1 MSIETKNL
9 TLSFGEAR
17 VLHEISVSIEDGEF
31 VGVMGR
37 TGCGKTSFMQILA
50 GLIRP
55 TSGEVWIDGEDIF
68 APRYDRK
75 KLRRALGFVFQFPEV
90 QLFETTVERD
100 VTFALKHSG
109 LSRAKM
115 RERAIEALAAVG
127 FSDES
132 ILEQS
137 PLSLSGGQRRRVA
150 VAGVLAAKPKILILD
165 EPLAGLDPTARREF
179 LSLLRRLN
187 REESTTILMISHNA
201 DALAENCSRILVLDE
216 GKILSDGAPQDVF
229 FDADALRARHLD
241 VSFARQTAQL
251 LQKGGFDMPQDVVSF
266 DALLENVL
274 CALGR
279 EGGAHE

>member
-1 MSIETKNL
+1 MSIETKHLN
-9 TLSFGEAR
+9 LSFGDTR
-17 VLHEISVSIEDGEF
+17 VLNDINVSIEDGEF

-37 TGCGKTSFMQILA
+37 TGCGKTSFMQLLA

-55 TSGEVWIDGEDIF
+55 TGGEVLIDGENIF
-68 APRYDRK
+68 ASRYDRK
-75 KLRRALGFVFQFPEV
+75 KLRRKLGFVFQFPEV

-109 LSRAKM
+109 LSRMKM
-115 RERAIEALAAVG
+115 RERAVESLAAVG
-127 FSDES
+127 FVGES

-137 PLSLSGGQRRRVA
+137 PLSLSGGQRRRIA
-150 VAGVLAAKPKILILD
+150 VAGVLAQKPKILILD

-179 LSLLRRLN
+179 LLLLRRLN
-187 REESTTILMISHNA
+187 REDGTTILMISHNA

-216 GKILSDGAPQDVF
+216 GCLLSDGTPQEIF

-251 LQKGGFDMPQDVVSF
+251 LQKGGFDTPQNIVSR
-266 DALLENVL
+266 DALLESVL
-274 CALGR
+274 RSVGR
-279 EGGAHE
+279 EGGGA

>member
-1 MSIETKNL
+1 MSIETKHLN
-9 TLSFGEAR
+9 LSFGDTR
-17 VLHEISVSIEDGEF
+17 VLNDINISIEDGEF

-37 TGCGKTSFMQILA
+37 TGCGKTSFMQLLA

-55 TSGEVWIDGEDIF
+55 TGGEVLIDGENIF
-68 APRYDRK
+68 ASRYDRK
-75 KLRRALGFVFQFPEV
+75 KLRRKLGFVFQFPEV

-109 LSRAKM
+109 LSRMKM
-115 RERAIEALAAVG
+115 RERAVESLAAVG
-127 FSDES
+127 FVGES

-137 PLSLSGGQRRRVA
+137 PLSLSGGQRRRIA
-150 VAGVLAAKPKILILD
+150 VAGVLAQKPKILILD

-179 LSLLRRLN
+179 LLLLRRLN
-187 REESTTILMISHNA
+187 REDGTTILMISHNA

-216 GKILSDGAPQDVF
+216 GHLLSDGTPQEVF

-251 LQKGGFDMPQDVVSF
+251 LQKGGFDVPQNIVSR
-266 DALLENVL
+266 DALLESVL
-274 CALGR
+274 QSVGQ
-279 EGGAHE
+279 EGGGA

>member
-1 MSIETKNL
+1 MSIETKQLN
-9 TLSFGEAR
+9 LSFGDTR
-17 VLHEISVSIEDGEF
+17 VLNDINVSIEDGEF

-37 TGCGKTSFMQILA
+37 TGCGKTSFMQLLA

-55 TSGEVWIDGEDIF
+55 TDGEVLIDGENIF
-68 APRYDRK
+68 ASRYDRK
-75 KLRRALGFVFQFPEV
+75 KLRRKLGFVFQFPEV

-109 LSRAKM
+109 LSRIKM
-115 RERAIEALAAVG
+115 RERAVESLAAVG
-127 FSDES
+127 FVGES

-137 PLSLSGGQRRRVA
+137 PLSLSGGQRRRIA
-150 VAGVLAAKPKILILD
+150 VAGVLAQKPKILILD

-179 LSLLRRLN
+179 LLLLRRLN
-187 REESTTILMISHNA
+187 REDGTTILMISHNA

-216 GKILSDGAPQDVF
+216 GHLLSDGTPQEVF

-251 LQKGGFDMPQDVVSF
+251 LQKGGFDVPQNIVSR
-266 DALLENVL
+266 DALLESVL
-274 CALGR
+274 RSVGR
-279 EGGAHE
+279 EGGGA

>member
-1 MSIETKNL
+1 MSIETKQLN
-9 TLSFGEAR
+9 LSFGATR
-17 VLHEISVSIEDGEF
+17 VLNDINVSIEDGEF
-31 VGVMGR
+31 IGVMGP
-37 TGCGKTSFMQILA
+37 TGCGKTSFMQLLA

-55 TSGEVWIDGEDIF
+55 TGGEVLIDGENIF
-68 APRYDRK
+68 ASRYDRK
-75 KLRRALGFVFQFPEV
+75 KLRRKLGFVFQFPEV

-109 LSRAKM
+109 LSRIKM
-115 RERAIEALAAVG
+115 RERAVESLAAVG
-127 FSDES
+127 FVGES

-137 PLSLSGGQRRRVA
+137 PLSLSGGQRRRIA
-150 VAGVLAAKPKILILD
+150 VAGVLAQKPKILILD

-187 REESTTILMISHNA
+187 REDGTTILMISHNA

-216 GKILSDGAPQDVF
+216 GHLLSDGTPQEVF

-251 LQKGGFDMPQDVVSF
+251 LQKGGFDVPQSIVSRG
-266 DALLENVL
+266 ALLESVL
-274 CALGR
+274 RSVGR
-279 EGGAHE
+279 EGGGA

>member
-1 MSIETKNL
+1 MSIETKQLN
-9 TLSFGEAR
+9 LSFGDTR
-17 VLHEISVSIEDGEF
+17 VLNDINVSIEDGEF

-37 TGCGKTSFMQILA
+37 TGCGKTSFMQLLA

-55 TSGEVWIDGEDIF
+55 TDGEVLIDGENIF
-68 APRYDRK
+68 ASRYDRK
-75 KLRRALGFVFQFPEV
+75 KLRRKLGFVFQFPEV

-109 LSRAKM
+109 LSRIKM
-115 RERAIEALAAVG
+115 RERAVESLAAVG
-127 FSDES
+127 FVGES

-137 PLSLSGGQRRRVA
+137 PLSLSGGQRRRIA
-150 VAGVLAAKPKILILD
+150 VAGVLAQKPKILILD

-179 LSLLRRLN
+179 LLLLRRLN
-187 REESTTILMISHNA
+187 REDGTTILMISHNA

-216 GKILSDGAPQDVF
+216 GQLLSDGTPQEVF

-251 LQKGGFDMPQDVVSF
+251 LQKGGFDVPQNIVSR
-266 DALLENVL
+266 DALLESVL
-274 CALGR
+274 HAFGR
-279 EGGAHE
+279 EGGGA

>member
-1 MSIETKNL
+1 MSIETKHLN
-9 TLSFGEAR
+9 LSFGDTR
-17 VLHEISVSIEDGEF
+17 VLNDINVSIEDGEF

-37 TGCGKTSFMQILA
+37 TGCGKTSFMQLLA

-55 TSGEVWIDGEDIF
+55 TGGEVLIDGENIF
-68 APRYDRK
+68 ASRYDRK
-75 KLRRALGFVFQFPEV
+75 KLRRKLGFVFQFPEV

-109 LSRAKM
+109 LSRMKM
-115 RERAIEALAAVG
+115 RERAVESLAAVG
-127 FSDES
+127 FVGES

-137 PLSLSGGQRRRVA
+137 PLSLSGGQRRRIA
-150 VAGVLAAKPKILILD
+150 VAGALAQKPKILILD

-179 LSLLRRLN
+179 LLLLRRLN
-187 REESTTILMISHNA
+187 REDGTTILMISHNA

-216 GKILSDGAPQDVF
+216 GCLLSDGTPQEIF

-251 LQKGGFDMPQDVVSF
+251 LQKGGFDVPQNIVSR
-266 DALLENVL
+266 DALLESVL
-274 CALGR
+274 RSVGR
-279 EGGAHE
+279 EGGGA

>member
-1 MSIETKNL
+1 MSIETKHLN
-9 TLSFGEAR
+9 LSFGDTR
-17 VLHEISVSIEDGEF
+17 VLNDINVSIKDGEF

-37 TGCGKTSFMQILA
+37 TGCGKTSFMQLLA

-55 TSGEVWIDGEDIF
+55 TGGEVLIDGENIF
-68 APRYDRK
+68 ASRYDRK
-75 KLRRALGFVFQFPEV
+75 KLRRKLGFVFQFPEV

-109 LSRAKM
+109 LSRMKM
-115 RERAIEALAAVG
+115 RERAVESLAAVG
-127 FSDES
+127 FVGES

-137 PLSLSGGQRRRVA
+137 PLSLSGGQRRRIA
-150 VAGVLAAKPKILILD
+150 VAGVLAQKPKILILD

-179 LSLLRRLN
+179 LLLLRRLN
-187 REESTTILMISHNA
+187 REDGTTILMISHNA

-216 GKILSDGAPQDVF
+216 GCLLSDGTPQEIF

-251 LQKGGFDMPQDVVSF
+251 LQKGGFDTPQNIVSR
-266 DALLENVL
+266 DALLESVL
-274 CALGR
+274 RSVGR
-279 EGGAHE
+279 EGGGA

>member
-1 MSIETKNL
+1 MSIETKHLN
-9 TLSFGEAR
+9 LSFGDTR
-17 VLHEISVSIEDGEF
+17 VLNDINVSIEDGEF

-37 TGCGKTSFMQILA
+37 TGCGKTSFMQLLA

-55 TSGEVWIDGEDIF
+55 TGGEVLIDGENIF
-68 APRYDRK
+68 ASRYDRK
-75 KLRRALGFVFQFPEV
+75 KLRRKLGFVFQFPEV

-109 LSRAKM
+109 LSRIKM
-115 RERAIEALAAVG
+115 RERAVESLAAVG
-127 FSDES
+127 FIGES

-137 PLSLSGGQRRRVA
+137 PLSLSGGQRRRIA
-150 VAGVLAAKPKILILD
+150 VAGVLAQKPKILILD

-179 LSLLRRLN
+179 LLLLRRLN
-187 REESTTILMISHNA
+187 REDGTTILMISHNA

-216 GKILSDGAPQDVF
+216 GHLLSDGTPQEVF

-251 LQKGGFDMPQDVVSF
+251 LQKGGFDVPQNIVSR
-266 DALLENVL
+266 DALLESVL
-274 CALGR
+274 RSVGR
-279 EGGAHE
+279 EGGGA

>member
-1 MSIETKNL
+1 MSIETKHLN
-9 TLSFGEAR
+9 LSFGDTR
-17 VLHEISVSIEDGEF
+17 VLNDINVLIEDGEF

-37 TGCGKTSFMQILA
+37 TGCGKTSFMQLLA

-55 TSGEVWIDGEDIF
+55 TGGEVLIDGENIF
-68 APRYDRK
+68 ASRYDRK
-75 KLRRALGFVFQFPEV
+75 KLRRKLGFVFQFPEV

-109 LSRAKM
+109 LPRMKM
-115 RERAIEALAAVG
+115 RERAVESLAAVG
-127 FSDES
+127 FVGES

-137 PLSLSGGQRRRVA
+137 PLSLSGGQRRRIA
-150 VAGVLAAKPKILILD
+150 VAGVLAQKPKILILD

-179 LSLLRRLN
+179 LLLLRRLN
-187 REESTTILMISHNA
+187 REDGTTILMISHNA

-216 GKILSDGAPQDVF
+216 GCLLSDGTPQEIF

-251 LQKGGFDMPQDVVSF
+251 LQKGGFDTPQNIVSR
-266 DALLENVL
+266 DALLESVL
-274 CALGR
+274 RSVGR
-279 EGGAHE
+279 EGGGA

>member
-1 MSIETKNL
+1 MSIETKHLN
-9 TLSFGEAR
+9 LSFGDTR
-17 VLHEISVSIEDGEF
+17 VLNDINVSIEDGEF

-37 TGCGKTSFMQILA
+37 TGCGKTSFMQLLA

-55 TSGEVWIDGEDIF
+55 TGGEVLIDGENIF
-68 APRYDRK
+68 ASRYDRK
-75 KLRRALGFVFQFPEV
+75 KLRRKLGFVFQFPEV

-109 LSRAKM
+109 LSRIKM
-115 RERAIEALAAVG
+115 RERAVESLAAVG
-127 FSDES
+127 FVGES

-137 PLSLSGGQRRRVA
+137 PLSLSGGQRRRIA
-150 VAGVLAAKPKILILD
+150 VAGVLAQKPKILILD

-179 LSLLRRLN
+179 LLLLRRLN
-187 REESTTILMISHNA
+187 REDGTTILMISHNA

-216 GKILSDGAPQDVF
+216 GHLLSDGTPQEVF

-251 LQKGGFDMPQDVVSF
+251 LQKGGFDVPQNLVSRG
-266 DALLENVL
+266 ALLESVL
-274 CALGR
+274 HAFGR
-279 EGGAHE
+279 EGGGA

>member
-1 MSIETKNL
+1 MSIETKHLN
-9 TLSFGEAR
+9 LSFGDTR
-17 VLHEISVSIEDGEF
+17 VLNDINVSIEDGEF

-37 TGCGKTSFMQILA
+37 TGCGKTSFMQLLA

-55 TSGEVWIDGEDIF
+55 TGGEVLIDGENIF
-68 APRYDRK
+68 ASRYDRK
-75 KLRRALGFVFQFPEV
+75 KLRRKLGFVFQFPEV

-109 LSRAKM
+109 LSRMKM
-115 RERAIEALAAVG
+115 RERAVESLAAVG
-127 FSDES
+127 FVGDS

-137 PLSLSGGQRRRVA
+137 PLSLSGGQRRRIA
-150 VAGVLAAKPKILILD
+150 VAGVLAQKPKILILD

-179 LSLLRRLN
+179 LLLLRRLN
-187 REESTTILMISHNA
+187 REDGTTILMISHNA

-216 GKILSDGAPQDVF
+216 GHLLSDGTPQEVF

-251 LQKGGFDMPQDVVSF
+251 LQKGGFDVPQNIVSR
-266 DALLENVL
+266 DALLESVL
-274 CALGR
+274 RSVGR
-279 EGGAHE
+279 EGGGA

>member
-1 MSIETKNL
+1 MSIETKQLN
-9 TLSFGEAR
+9 LSFGDTR
-17 VLHEISVSIEDGEF
+17 VLNDINVSIEDGEF

-37 TGCGKTSFMQILA
+37 TGCGKTSFMQLLA

-55 TSGEVWIDGEDIF
+55 TGGEVLIDGENIF
-68 APRYDRK
+68 ASRYDRK
-75 KLRRALGFVFQFPEV
+75 KLRRKLGFVFQFPEV

-109 LSRAKM
+109 LSRIKM
-115 RERAIEALAAVG
+115 RERAVESLAAVG
-127 FSDES
+127 FVGES

-137 PLSLSGGQRRRVA
+137 PLSLSGGQRRRIA
-150 VAGVLAAKPKILILD
+150 VAGVLAQKPKILILD

-179 LSLLRRLN
+179 LLLLRRLN
-187 REESTTILMISHNA
+187 REDGTTILMISHNA

-216 GKILSDGAPQDVF
+216 GHLLSDGTPQEVF

-251 LQKGGFDMPQDVVSF
+251 LQKGGFDIPQNIVSR
-266 DALLENVL
+266 DALLESVL
-274 CALGR
+274 HAFGR
-279 EGGAHE
+279 EGGGA

>member
-1 MSIETKNL
+1 MSIETKQLN
-9 TLSFGEAR
+9 LSFGDTR
-17 VLHEISVSIEDGEF
+17 VLNDINVSIEDGEF

-37 TGCGKTSFMQILA
+37 TGCGKTSFMQLLA

-55 TSGEVWIDGEDIF
+55 TGGEVLIDGENIF
-68 APRYDRK
+68 ASRYDRK
-75 KLRRALGFVFQFPEV
+75 KLRRKLGFVFQFPEV

-109 LSRAKM
+109 LSRIKM
-115 RERAIEALAAVG
+115 RERAVESLAAVG
-127 FSDES
+127 FVGES

-137 PLSLSGGQRRRVA
+137 PLSLSGGQRRRIA
-150 VAGVLAAKPKILILD
+150 VAGVLAQKPKILILD

-179 LSLLRRLN
+179 LSLLRQLN
-187 REESTTILMISHNA
+187 KQEHTTILMISHNA

-216 GKILSDGAPQDVF
+216 GHLLSDGTPQEVF

-251 LQKGGFDMPQDVVSF
+251 LQKGGFDIPQNIVSR
-266 DALLENVL
+266 DALLESVL
-274 CALGR
+274 HAFGR
-279 EGGAHE
+279 EGGGA

>member
-1 MSIETKNL
+1 MSIETKHLN
-9 TLSFGEAR
+9 LSFGDTR
-17 VLHEISVSIEDGEF
+17 VLNDINVSIEDGEF

-37 TGCGKTSFMQILA
+37 TGCGKTSFMQLLA

-55 TSGEVWIDGEDIF
+55 TGGEVLIDGENIF
-68 APRYDRK
+68 ASRYDRK
-75 KLRRALGFVFQFPEV
+75 KLRRKLGFVFQFPEV

-109 LSRAKM
+109 LSRMKM
-115 RERAIEALAAVG
+115 RERAVESLAAVG
-127 FSDES
+127 FVGES

-137 PLSLSGGQRRRVA
+137 PLSLSGGQRRRIA
-150 VAGVLAAKPKILILD
+150 VAGVLAQKPKILILD

-179 LSLLRRLN
+179 LLLLRRLN
-187 REESTTILMISHNA
+187 REDGTTILMISHNA

-216 GKILSDGAPQDVF
+216 GRLLSDGTPQEVF

-251 LQKGGFDMPQDVVSF
+251 LQKGGFDVPQNIVSR
-266 DALLENVL
+266 DALLESVL
-274 CALGR
+274 RSVGR
-279 EGGAHE
+279 EGGGA

>member
-1 MSIETKNL
+1 MSIETKQLN
-9 TLSFGEAR
+9 LSFGDTR
-17 VLHEISVSIEDGEF
+17 VLNDINVSIEDGEF

-37 TGCGKTSFMQILA
+37 TGCGKTSFMQLLA

-55 TSGEVWIDGEDIF
+55 TGGEVLIDGENIF
-68 APRYDRK
+68 ASRYDRK
-75 KLRRALGFVFQFPEV
+75 KLRRKLGFVFQFPEV

-109 LSRAKM
+109 LSRIKM
-115 RERAIEALAAVG
+115 RERAVESLAAVG
-127 FSDES
+127 FVGES

-137 PLSLSGGQRRRVA
+137 PLSLSGGQRRRIA
-150 VAGVLAAKPKILILD
+150 VAGVLAQKPKILILD

-187 REESTTILMISHNA
+187 REDGTTILMISHNA

-216 GKILSDGAPQDVF
+216 GHLLSDGTPQEVF

-251 LQKGGFDMPQDVVSF
+251 LQKGGFDVPQSIVSRG
-266 DALLENVL
+266 ALLESVL
-274 CALGR
+274 RSVGR
-279 EGGAHE
+279 EGGGA

>member
-1 MSIETKNL
+1 MSIETKHLN
-9 TLSFGEAR
+9 LSFGDTR
-17 VLHEISVSIEDGEF
+17 VLNDINVSIEDGEF

-37 TGCGKTSFMQILA
+37 TGCGKTSFMQLLA

-55 TSGEVWIDGEDIF
+55 TGGEVLIDGENIF
-68 APRYDRK
+68 ASRYDRK
-75 KLRRALGFVFQFPEV
+75 KLRRKLGFVFQFPEV

-109 LSRAKM
+109 LSRMKM
-115 RERAIEALAAVG
+115 RERAVESLAAVG
-127 FSDES
+127 FVGES

-137 PLSLSGGQRRRVA
+137 PLSLSGGQRRCIA
-150 VAGVLAAKPKILILD
+150 VAGVLAQKPKILILD

-179 LSLLRRLN
+179 LLLLRRLN
-187 REESTTILMISHNA
+187 REDGTTILMISHNA

-216 GKILSDGAPQDVF
+216 GHLLSDGTPQEVF

-251 LQKGGFDMPQDVVSF
+251 LQKGGFDVPQNIVSR
-266 DALLENVL
+266 DALLESVL
-274 CALGR
+274 RSVGR
-279 EGGAHE
+279 EGGGA

>member
-1 MSIETKNL
+1 MSIETKHLN
-9 TLSFGEAR
+9 LSFGDTR
-17 VLHEISVSIEDGEF
+17 VLNDINISIEDGEF

-37 TGCGKTSFMQILA
+37 TGCGKTSFMQLLA

-55 TSGEVWIDGEDIF
+55 TGGEVLIDGENIF
-68 APRYDRK
+68 ASRYDRK
-75 KLRRALGFVFQFPEV
+75 KLRRKLGFVFQFPEV

-109 LSRAKM
+109 LSRMKM
-115 RERAIEALAAVG
+115 RERAVESLAAVG
-127 FSDES
+127 FVGES

-137 PLSLSGGQRRRVA
+137 PLSLSGGQRRRIA
-150 VAGVLAAKPKILILD
+150 VAGVLAQKPKILILD

-179 LSLLRRLN
+179 LLLLRRLN
-187 REESTTILMISHNA
+187 REDGTTILMISHNA

-216 GKILSDGAPQDVF
+216 GHLLSDGTPQEVF

-251 LQKGGFDMPQDVVSF
+251 LQKGGFDVPQNIVSRG
-266 DALLENVL
+266 ALLESVL
-274 CALGR
+274 RSVGR
-279 EGGAHE
+279 EGGGA

>member
-1 MSIETKNL
+1 MSIETKHLN
-9 TLSFGEAR
+9 LSFGDTR
-17 VLHEISVSIEDGEF
+17 VLNDINVSIEDGEF

-37 TGCGKTSFMQILA
+37 TGCGKTSFMQLLA

-55 TSGEVWIDGEDIF
+55 TGGEVLIDGENIF
-68 APRYDRK
+68 ASRYDRK
-75 KLRRALGFVFQFPEV
+75 KLRRKLGFVFQFPEV

-109 LSRAKM
+109 LSRIKM
-115 RERAIEALAAVG
+115 RERAVESLAAVG
-127 FSDES
+127 FVGES

-137 PLSLSGGQRRRVA
+137 PLSLSGGQRRRIA
-150 VAGVLAAKPKILILD
+150 VAGVLAQKPKILILD

-187 REESTTILMISHNA
+187 REDGTTILMISHNA

-216 GKILSDGAPQDVF
+216 GHLLSDGTPQEVF

-251 LQKGGFDMPQDVVSF
+251 LQKGGFDVPQSIVSRG
-266 DALLENVL
+266 ALLESVL
-274 CALGR
+274 RSVGR
-279 EGGAHE
+279 EGGGA

>member
-1 MSIETKNL
+1 MSIETKHLN
-9 TLSFGEAR
+9 LSFGDTR
-17 VLHEISVSIEDGEF
+17 VLNDINVSIEDGEF

-37 TGCGKTSFMQILA
+37 TGCGKTSFMQLLA

-55 TSGEVWIDGEDIF
+55 TGGEVLIDGENIF

-75 KLRRALGFVFQFPEV
+75 KLRRKLGFVFQFPEV

-109 LSRAKM
+109 LSRMKM
-115 RERAIEALAAVG
+115 RERAVESLAAVG
-127 FSDES
+127 FVGES

-137 PLSLSGGQRRRVA
+137 PLSLSGGQRRRIA
-150 VAGVLAAKPKILILD
+150 VAGVLAQKPKILILD

-179 LSLLRRLN
+179 LLLLRRLN
-187 REESTTILMISHNA
+187 REDGTTILMISHNA

-216 GKILSDGAPQDVF
+216 GCLLSDGTPQEIF

-251 LQKGGFDMPQDVVSF
+251 LQKGGFDTPQNIVSR
-266 DALLENVL
+266 DALLESVL
-274 CALGR
+274 RSVGR
-279 EGGAHE
+279 EGGGA

>member
-1 MSIETKNL
+1 MSIETKHLN
-9 TLSFGEAR
+9 LSFGDTR
-17 VLHEISVSIEDGEF
+17 VLNDINVSIEDGEF

-37 TGCGKTSFMQILA
+37 TGCGKTSFMQLLA

-55 TSGEVWIDGEDIF
+55 TGGEVLIDGENIF
-68 APRYDRK
+68 ASRYDRK
-75 KLRRALGFVFQFPEV
+75 KLRRKLGFVFQFPEV

-109 LSRAKM
+109 LSRMKM
-115 RERAIEALAAVG
+115 RERAVESLAAVG
-127 FSDES
+127 FVGES

-137 PLSLSGGQRRRVA
+137 PLSLSGGQRRRIA
-150 VAGVLAAKPKILILD
+150 VAGVLAQKPKILILD

-179 LSLLRRLN
+179 LLLLRRLN
-187 REESTTILMISHNA
+187 REDGTTILMTSHNA

-216 GKILSDGAPQDVF
+216 GCLLSDGTPQEIF

-251 LQKGGFDMPQDVVSF
+251 LQKGGFDVPQNIVSR
-266 DALLENVL
+266 DALLESVL
-274 CALGR
+274 RSVGR
-279 EGGAHE
+279 EGGGA

>member
-1 MSIETKNL
+1 MSIETKHLN
-9 TLSFGEAR
+9 LSFGDTR
-17 VLHEISVSIEDGEF
+17 VLNDINVSIEDGEF

-37 TGCGKTSFMQILA
+37 TGCGKTSFMQLLA

-55 TSGEVWIDGEDIF
+55 TGGEVLIDGENIF
-68 APRYDRK
+68 ASRYDRK
-75 KLRRALGFVFQFPEV
+75 KLRRKLGFVFQFPEV

-109 LSRAKM
+109 LSRMKM
-115 RERAIEALAAVG
+115 RERAVESLAAVG
-127 FSDES
+127 FVGES

-137 PLSLSGGQRRRVA
+137 PLSLSGGQRRRIA
-150 VAGVLAAKPKILILD
+150 VAGVLAQKPKILILD

-179 LSLLRRLN
+179 LLLLRRLN
-187 REESTTILMISHNA
+187 REDGTTILMISHNA

-216 GKILSDGAPQDVF
+216 GHLLSDGTPQEVF

-251 LQKGGFDMPQDVVSF
+251 LQKGGFDVPQNIVSRG
-266 DALLENVL
+266 ALLESVL
-274 CALGR
+274 RSVGR
-279 EGGAHE
+279 EGGGA

>member
-1 MSIETKNL
+1 MSIETKHLN
-9 TLSFGEAR
+9 LSFGDTR
-17 VLHEISVSIEDGEF
+17 VLNDINVSIEDGEF

-37 TGCGKTSFMQILA
+37 TGCGKTSFMQLLA

-55 TSGEVWIDGEDIF
+55 TGGEVLIDGENIF
-68 APRYDRK
+68 ASRYDRK
-75 KLRRALGFVFQFPEV
+75 KLRRKLGFVFQFPEV

-109 LSRAKM
+109 LSRMKM
-115 RERAIEALAAVG
+115 RERAVESLAAVG
-127 FSDES
+127 FVGES

-137 PLSLSGGQRRRVA
+137 PLSLSGGQRRRIA
-150 VAGVLAAKPKILILD
+150 VAGVLAQKPKILILD

-179 LSLLRRLN
+179 LLLLRRLN
-187 REESTTILMISHNA
+187 REDGTTILMISHNA

-216 GKILSDGAPQDVF
+216 GHLLSDGTPQEVF

-251 LQKGGFDMPQDVVSF
+251 LQKGGFDVPQNIVSR
-266 DALLENVL
+266 DALLESVL
-274 CALGR
+274 RSVGR
-279 EGGAHE
+279 EGGGA

>member
-1 MSIETKNL
+1 MSIETKQLN
-9 TLSFGEAR
+9 LSFGATR
-17 VLHEISVSIEDGEF
+17 VLNDINVSIEDGEF
-31 VGVMGR
+31 IGVMGR
-37 TGCGKTSFMQILA
+37 TGCGKTSFMQLLA

-55 TSGEVWIDGEDIF
+55 TGGEVLIDGENIF
-68 APRYDRK
+68 ASRYDRK
-75 KLRRALGFVFQFPEV
+75 KLRRKLGFVFQFPEV

-109 LSRAKM
+109 LSRIKM
-115 RERAIEALAAVG
+115 RERAVESLAAVG
-127 FSDES
+127 FVGES

-137 PLSLSGGQRRRVA
+137 PLSLSGGQRRRIA
-150 VAGVLAAKPKILILD
+150 VAGVLAQKPKILILD

-187 REESTTILMISHNA
+187 REDGTTILMISHNA

-216 GKILSDGAPQDVF
+216 GHLLSDGTPQEVF

-251 LQKGGFDMPQDVVSF
+251 LQKGGFDVPQSIVSRG
-266 DALLENVL
+266 ALLESVL
-274 CALGR
+274 RSVGR
-279 EGGAHE
+279 EGGGA

>member
-1 MSIETKNL
+1 MSIETKQLN
-9 TLSFGEAR
+9 LSFGDTR
-17 VLHEISVSIEDGEF
+17 VLNDINVSIEDGEF

-37 TGCGKTSFMQILA
+37 TGCGKTSFMQLLA

-55 TSGEVWIDGEDIF
+55 TGGEVLIDGENIF
-68 APRYDRK
+68 ASRYDRK
-75 KLRRALGFVFQFPEV
+75 KLRRKLGFVFQFPEV

-109 LSRAKM
+109 LSRIKM
-115 RERAIEALAAVG
+115 RERAVESLAAVG
-127 FSDES
+127 FVGES

-137 PLSLSGGQRRRVA
+137 PLSLSGGQRRRIA
-150 VAGVLAAKPKILILD
+150 VAGVLAQKPKILILD

-179 LSLLRRLN
+179 LLLLRRLN
-187 REESTTILMISHNA
+187 REDGTTILMISHNA

-216 GKILSDGAPQDVF
+216 GQLLSDGTPQEVF

-251 LQKGGFDMPQDVVSF
+251 LQKGGFDVPQNIVSR
-266 DALLENVL
+266 DALLESVL
-274 CALGR
+274 RSVGR
-279 EGGAHE
+279 EGGGA

>member
-1 MSIETKNL
+1 MSIETKHLN
-9 TLSFGEAR
+9 LSFGDRR
-17 VLHEISVSIEDGEF
+17 VLNDINVSIEDGEF

-37 TGCGKTSFMQILA
+37 TGCGKTSFMQLLA

-55 TSGEVWIDGEDIF
+55 TGGEVLIDGENIF
-68 APRYDRK
+68 ASRYDRK
-75 KLRRALGFVFQFPEV
+75 KLRRKLGFVFQFPEV

-109 LSRAKM
+109 LSRMKM
-115 RERAIEALAAVG
+115 RERAVESLAAVG
-127 FSDES
+127 FVGES

-137 PLSLSGGQRRRVA
+137 PLSLSGGQRRRIA
-150 VAGVLAAKPKILILD
+150 VAGVLAQKPKILILD

-179 LSLLRRLN
+179 LLLLRRLN
-187 REESTTILMISHNA
+187 REDGTTILMISHNA

-216 GKILSDGAPQDVF
+216 GHLLSDGTPQEVF

-251 LQKGGFDMPQDVVSF
+251 LQKGGFDVPQNIVSRS
-266 DALLENVL
+266 ALLESVL
-274 CALGR
+274 RSVGR
-279 EGGAHE
+279 EGGGA

>member
-1 MSIETKNL
+1 MSIETKHLN
-9 TLSFGEAR
+9 LSFGDTR
-17 VLHEISVSIEDGEF
+17 VLNDINVSIEDGEF

-37 TGCGKTSFMQILA
+37 TGCGKTSFMQLLA

-55 TSGEVWIDGEDIF
+55 TGGEVLIDGENIF
-68 APRYDRK
+68 ASRYDRK
-75 KLRRALGFVFQFPEV
+75 KLRRKLGFVFQFPEV

-109 LSRAKM
+109 LSRMKM
-115 RERAIEALAAVG
+115 RERAVESLAAVG
-127 FSDES
+127 FVGES

-137 PLSLSGGQRRRVA
+137 PLSLSGGQRRRIA
-150 VAGVLAAKPKILILD
+150 VAGVLAQKPKILILD

-179 LSLLRRLN
+179 LLLLQRLN
-187 REESTTILMISHNA
+187 REDGTTILMISHNA

-216 GKILSDGAPQDVF
+216 GCLLSDGTPQEVF

-251 LQKGGFDMPQDVVSF
+251 LQKGGFDTPQNIVSR
-266 DALLENVL
+266 DALLESVL
-274 CALGR
+274 RSVGR
-279 EGGAHE
+279 EGGGA

>member
-1 MSIETKNL
+1 MSIETKQLN
-9 TLSFGEAR
+9 LSFGDTR
-17 VLHEISVSIEDGEF
+17 VLNDINVSIEDGEF

-37 TGCGKTSFMQILA
+37 TGCGKTSFMQLLA

-55 TSGEVWIDGEDIF
+55 TGGEVLIDGENIF
-68 APRYDRK
+68 ASRYDRK
-75 KLRRALGFVFQFPEV
+75 KLRRKLGFVFQFPEV

-109 LSRAKM
+109 LSRIKM
-115 RERAIEALAAVG
+115 RERAVESLAAVG
-127 FSDES
+127 FVGES

-137 PLSLSGGQRRRVA
+137 PLSLSGGQRRRIA
-150 VAGVLAAKPKILILD
+150 VAGVLAQQPKILILD

-179 LSLLRRLN
+179 LLLLRRLN
-187 REESTTILMISHNA
+187 REDGTTILMISHNA

-216 GKILSDGAPQDVF
+216 GHLLSDGTPQEVF

-251 LQKGGFDMPQDVVSF
+251 LQKGGFDVPQNIVSR
-266 DALLENVL
+266 DALLESVL
-274 CALGR
+274 RSVGR
-279 EGGAHE
+279 EGGGA

>member
-1 MSIETKNL
+1 MSIETKHLN
-9 TLSFGEAR
+9 LSFGDTC
-17 VLHEISVSIEDGEF
+17 VLNDINVSIEDGEF

-37 TGCGKTSFMQILA
+37 TGCGKTSFMQLLA

-55 TSGEVWIDGEDIF
+55 TGGEVLIDGENIF
-68 APRYDRK
+68 ASRYDRK
-75 KLRRALGFVFQFPEV
+75 KLRRKLGFVFQFPEV

-109 LSRAKM
+109 LSRMKM
-115 RERAIEALAAVG
+115 RERAVESLAAVG
-127 FSDES
+127 FVGES

-137 PLSLSGGQRRRVA
+137 PLSLSGGQRRRIA
-150 VAGVLAAKPKILILD
+150 VAGVLAQKPKILILD

-179 LSLLRRLN
+179 LLLLRRLN
-187 REESTTILMISHNA
+187 REDGTTILMISHNA

-216 GKILSDGAPQDVF
+216 GCLLSDGTPQEIF

-251 LQKGGFDMPQDVVSF
+251 LQKGGFDVPQSIVSR
-266 DALLENVL
+266 DALLESVL
-274 CALGR
+274 RSVGR
-279 EGGAHE
+279 EGGGA

>member
-1 MSIETKNL
+1 MSIETKHLN
-9 TLSFGEAR
+9 LSFGDTR
-17 VLHEISVSIEDGEF
+17 VLNDINVSIEDGEF

-37 TGCGKTSFMQILA
+37 TGCGKTSFMQLLA

-55 TSGEVWIDGEDIF
+55 TGGEVLIDGENIF
-68 APRYDRK
+68 ASRYDRK
-75 KLRRALGFVFQFPEV
+75 KLRRKLGFVFQFPEV

-109 LSRAKM
+109 LSRMKM
-115 RERAIEALAAVG
+115 RERAVESLAAVG
-127 FSDES
+127 FVGES

-137 PLSLSGGQRRRVA
+137 PLSLSGGQRRRIA
-150 VAGVLAAKPKILILD
+150 VAGVLAQKPKILILD

-179 LSLLRRLN
+179 LLLLRRLN
-187 REESTTILMISHNA
+187 REDGTTILMISHNA

-216 GKILSDGAPQDVF
+216 GCLLSDGTPQEVF

-251 LQKGGFDMPQDVVSF
+251 LQKGGFDVPQNIVSRG
-266 DALLENVL
+266 ALLESVL
-274 CALGR
+274 RSVGR
-279 EGGAHE
+279 EGGGA

>member
-1 MSIETKNL
+1 MSIETKHLN
-9 TLSFGEAR
+9 LSFGDTR
-17 VLHEISVSIEDGEF
+17 VLNDINVSIEDGEF

-37 TGCGKTSFMQILA
+37 TGCGKTSFMQLLA

-55 TSGEVWIDGEDIF
+55 TGGEVLIDGENIF
-68 APRYDRK
+68 ASRYDRK
-75 KLRRALGFVFQFPEV
+75 KLRRKLGFVFQFPEV

-109 LSRAKM
+109 LSRMKM
-115 RERAIEALAAVG
+115 RERAVESLAAVG
-127 FSDES
+127 FVGES

-137 PLSLSGGQRRRVA
+137 PLSLSGGQRRRIA
-150 VAGVLAAKPKILILD
+150 VAGVLAQKPKILILD

-179 LSLLRRLN
+179 LLLLRRLN
-187 REESTTILMISHNA
+187 REDGTTILMISHNA

-216 GKILSDGAPQDVF
+216 GCLLSDGTPQEIF

-251 LQKGGFDMPQDVVSF
+251 LQKGGFDVPQNIVSRA
-266 DALLENVL
+266 ALLESVL
-274 CALGR
+274 RSVGR
-279 EGGAHE
+279 EGGGA